1 MKPHQ
6 EIVGVIFFK
15 NLFNKKERNQMFFSF
30 FIFE

>member
-6 EIVGVIFFK
+6 EIVGVIFLK
-15 NLFNKKERNQMFFSF
+15 DLFNKKERNQMFFSF